1 MKIEPGWFNSKRIYV
16 AAIMIVALLANAYRF
31 WGEWNE
37 FYSVIAVQL
46 LFGQGFFSYIS
57 GKEINVAPGGGVKVG
72 AHPLLRALIGWSA
85 FLVYILMFFFSGY

>member
-1 MKIEPGWFNSKRIYV
+1 
-16 AAIMIVALLANAYRF
+16 MIVALLANAYRF

-57 GKEINVAPGGGVKVG
+57 GKEINVAPGGGSWG
-72 AHPLLRALIGWSA
+72 APFFEGAYRLER
-85 FLVYILMFFFSGY
+85 FLSVYPYVLFFRILMAQ